1 LLGVRCP
8 RTWTLHC
15 DFRFREAKLL
25 VESRNSLWDRTQ
37 NPSDS
42 PVVAHGRF
50 DQGAAYAFSPM
61 LLGHDEHRNVAIRY
75 AVAKGAQ
82 EAAHFATLNG
92 HKRQLRP

>member
-1 LLGVRCP
+1 MKCS
-8 RTWTLHC
+8 TWTLHC
-15 DFRFREAKLL
+15 DFRFGEAELFVERSNTRRE
-25 VESRNSLWDRTQ
+25 RPQ

-50 DQGAAYAFSPM
+50 DQRAAYAFSPM
-61 LLGHDEHRNVAIRY
+61 LLGHDEHRNVAVRY

-82 EAAHFATLNG
+82 EAAYFATLDG